1 MSDVYAPSPESRL
14 AENHPLQ
21 SLPTHAA
28 AGGRL
33 LSLVR
38 SLIEYDK
45 ADDPFPT
52 QPSQNRILNAV
63 IYGR

>member
-1 MSDVYAPSPESRL
+1 MP
-14 AENHPLQ
+14 
-21 SLPTHAA
+21 AA
-28 AGGRL
+28 ATTADLPPPSRSGRL